1 MGTFSFCELNVY
13 PPMCLDTYSMN
24 ECHFF
29 ITTIIMIRR
38 NKMIEMSF
46 KTLIIKVLVFILSN
60 LLSSRR
66 LEVDTQ
72 QLNVP
77 KINVTFV
84 VITVNRT
91 LDYLYFS
98 FVKIYFIIYL
108 AFENLDCLI

>member
-77 KINVTFV
+77 
-84 VITVNRT
+84 
-91 LDYLYFS
+91 
-98 FVKIYFIIYL
+98 
-108 AFENLDCLI
+108 DCNIALFQV

>member
-77 KINVTFV
+77 KHNAAYMIYC
-84 VITVNRT
+84 VNRT
-91 LDYLYFS
+91 HEF
-98 FVKIYFIIYL
+98 FILFFFY
-108 AFENLDCLI
+108 CKCQYKMS